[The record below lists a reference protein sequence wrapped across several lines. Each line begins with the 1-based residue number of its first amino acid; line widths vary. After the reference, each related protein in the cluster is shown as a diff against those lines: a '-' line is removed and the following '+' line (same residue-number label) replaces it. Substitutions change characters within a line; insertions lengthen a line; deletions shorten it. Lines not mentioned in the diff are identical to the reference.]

1 MPAALA
7 ALGAVLAIAG
17 PCANV
22 AQARVTP
29 RIVGGAGV
37 SIADFPFQVAL
48 YDPHAGSVA
57 AGFFCG
63 GVIID
68 ATHLATAAHCAI
80 DDSTGRVASPRNI
93 AAMAGS
99 GRLSEAGVPLF
110 GSRIEDPAVAT
121 SLYPSYDPSTNDY
134 DAAVIRL
141 AHPLWQGPAPAI
153 DGRSNV
159 APIPVSAAL
168 AATYADP
175 NTATAPILATVSGWG
190 DTRAES
196 AGSQGLNGAYPI
208 DLQATQL
215 PLMNLGTCGNAFG
228 GPLPSQQITPRMLCA
243 GVQGGGRDSCF
254 GDSGGPLVVDREP
267 ARPPGDYV
275 LAGLVSFGEGCAQ
288 AESPG
293 VYTAIADPSIAAFL
307 SSDPPQTPLGGHGFA
322 RHPAT
327 AGSSSARPTLTVVAK
342 ACARHRC
349 TVNVLASEPPGGA
362 GVSEVRALLGFHR
375 RALCTRRG
383 KRFVCARTV
392 LREAQVR
399 ALPAQHFLVLANRLA
414 RGRYTLQLTA
424 IDRAGKRQLR
434 PTTVRLLVR

>member
-1 MPAALA
+1 MAH
-7 ALGAVLAIAG
+7 
-17 PCANV
+17 
-22 AQARVTP
+22 ARATP

-63 GVIID
+63 GVIVD
-68 ATHLATAAHCAI
+68 ATHVATAAHCAI
-80 DDSTGRVASPRNI
+80 DDTTGRVTSPRNI
-93 AAMAGS
+93 AVMAGS
-99 GRLSEAGVPLF
+99 GRLGEAGGAPS
-110 GSRIEDPAVAT
+110 GGAIEDPAAAT
-121 SLYPSYDPSTNDY
+121 SLDPSYEPATNDY

-141 AHPLWQGPAPAI
+141 AHPLWQGPIPAI

-196 AGSQGLNGAYPI
+196 AGSQGLDGAYPTN
-208 DLQATQL
+208 LQATQL
-215 PLMNLGTCGNAFG
+215 PLMNLGTCGNAYG
-228 GPLPSQQITPRMLCA
+228 GPFSSQLITPRMLCA

-288 AESPG
+288 PESPG
-293 VYTAIADPSIAAFL
+293 VYTAIADPAIAAFL
-307 SSDPPQTPLGGHGFA
+307 TSDPPQTPLGQHGFA
-322 RHPAT
+322 HHPAV
-327 AGSSSARPTLTVVAK
+327 AGSSSVRPTLRVVAK
-342 ACARHRC
+342 TCARHRC

-362 GVSEVRALLGFHR
+362 GVSTVRALLGFHR
-375 RALCTRRG
+375 HAICTRGG

-392 LREAQVR
+392 LRQAQVR
-399 ALPAQHFLVLANRLA
+399 AMPSQHFLVLANRLA
-414 RGRYTLQLTA
+414 RGAYTLQLTA
-424 IDRAGKRQLR
+424 IDRAGRHQAR
-434 PTTVRLLVR
+434 PTTVRLFVK